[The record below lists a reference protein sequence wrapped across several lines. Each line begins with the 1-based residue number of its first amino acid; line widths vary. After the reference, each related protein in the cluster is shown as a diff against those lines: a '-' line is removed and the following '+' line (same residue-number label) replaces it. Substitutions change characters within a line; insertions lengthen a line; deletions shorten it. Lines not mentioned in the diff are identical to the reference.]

1 MRTDN
6 NDHLLQ
12 ILLSHWSH
20 EKHNTNWNSTIEMI
34 GLEDSYWTEH
44 DRFHFDHLD
53 YSIFSLFDILQSRRL
68 LSLDWIETEFQH
80 PNVVPFVDSISNRQI
95 HLTLIKLREE
105 LNSGIS
111 ITRID
116 MCIND
121 KVQSKGRIGIIQ
133 HSSIPLFPFHY
144 WYIIFMN
151 SIDHINVIIEF
162 IRNRTV
168 GDNSNSTLEW

>member
-1 MRTDN
+1 MIDST
-6 NDHLLQ
+6 LIIWIIQ
-12 ILLSHWSH
+12 SSHCLIYFNPEGFCLWIGS
-20 EKHNTNWNSTIEMI
+20 KQNSST
-34 GLEDSYWTEH
+34 
-44 DRFHFDHLD
+44 
-53 YSIFSLFDILQSRRL
+53 
-68 LSLDWIETEFQH
+68 

-144 WYIIFMN
+144 WYIIFMK

-168 GDNSNSTLEW
+168 GDNSNSTLE

>member
-1 MRTDN
+1 MEIKKERREWGFSLVPSLIGWREWIQHLFN
-6 NDHLLQ
+6 LSVIRKKHWNDIELCFEVFETKNQSINYYWFTVHIE
-12 ILLSHWSH
+12 ILLVVFVN
-20 EKHNTNWNSTIEMI
+20 HNIT
-34 GLEDSYWTEH
+34 
-44 DRFHFDHLD
+44 
-53 YSIFSLFDILQSRRL
+53 
-68 LSLDWIETEFQH
+68 
-80 PNVVPFVDSISNRQI
+80 PFVDSISNRQI